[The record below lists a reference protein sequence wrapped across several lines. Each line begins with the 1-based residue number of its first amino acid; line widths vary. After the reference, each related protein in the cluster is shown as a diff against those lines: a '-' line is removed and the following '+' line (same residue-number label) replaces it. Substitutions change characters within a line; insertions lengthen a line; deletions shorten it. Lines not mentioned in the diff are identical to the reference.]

1 MILVADNL
9 RITHT
14 TISRALNERDPEPIV
29 EMVKACEAAGAK
41 AVDIN
46 TGPLTR
52 DPENKMNFMVQ
63 TVQEA
68 TKLPLLLDTVNPNA
82 IAAGVKA
89 ADNSIIINGFSLEP
103 SKLEGILPIAKEFN
117 LKIIGYLLRPD
128 GHVPKDV
135 EERLNIAVALYAEF
149 QKAGLSDEQLIIDPV
164 VVPVSWQEG
173 CRQNK
178 EILYVLQTLPDLL
191 GFPVKT
197 IAGLSNLTAG
207 AKNKF
212 KAHLLQQAYMGMLA
226 ASNLSMALCNVF
238 SPAIVGCARA
248 CQALT
253 QPDVFTWEALPE
265 LKYS

>member
-14 TISRALNERDPEPIV
+14 AITRALNERDTEPI
-29 EMVKACEAAGAK
+29 ETMVQACEMAGAR
-41 AVDIN
+41 AIDIN

-52 DPENKMNFMVQ
+52 DPESKMTFMVQ
-63 TVQEA
+63 TVQNV
-68 TKLPLLLDTVNPNA
+68 TRLPLLLDTVNPRAITAGANA
-82 IAAGVKA
+82 AV
-89 ADNSIIINGFSLEP
+89 NPVIINGFSLEQ
-103 SKLEGILPIAKEFN
+103 SKLKEILPIANKFN
-117 LKIIGYLLRPD
+117 LNIIGYLLRPD
-128 GHVPKDV
+128 GHVPVDA
-135 EERLNIAVALYAEF
+135 EERLNIAVTLYSEF
-149 QKAGLSDEQLIIDPV
+149 KKAGLRDEQLIIDPV

-173 CRQNK
+173 CRQDN

-207 AKNKF
+207 AKNKL
-212 KAHLLQQAYMGMLA
+212 KARLLQQTYLAMLA
-226 ASNLSMALCNVF
+226 ASDLSMALCNVL
-238 SPAIVGCARA
+238 SPAIVGCASA

-265 LKYS
+265 L